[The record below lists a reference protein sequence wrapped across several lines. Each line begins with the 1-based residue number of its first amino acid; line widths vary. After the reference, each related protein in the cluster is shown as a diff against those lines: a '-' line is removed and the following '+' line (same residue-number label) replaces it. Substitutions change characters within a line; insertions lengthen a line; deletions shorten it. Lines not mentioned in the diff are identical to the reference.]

1 MLGYTNNLIHVPSQ
15 FNASDIVSKN
25 WGYQSVWKNILQPIF
40 HWAGDTGNMYQND
53 DLDYFET
60 IVNRYLMSRNDGEY

>member
-1 MLGYTNNLIHVPSQ
+1 MLHVE
-15 FNASDIVSKN
+15 
-25 WGYQSVWKNILQPIF
+25 YQVPTDESVTAWDFPIWKNILQPIF

-60 IVNRYLMSRNDGEY
+60 IVNKYLMSRNDGEY